1 MTKVTNNHSA
11 PLNVAGIDVRPGA
24 SVAVPD
30 DAFKKWSHGNAAK
43 HWLKEKIITADAK
56 VDVDDVK
63 PVGVELTERQK
74 LEARANALGIAFTS
88 DTSDDDLGNAIA
100 EAQEQATVDERES
113 LMSEARSLGLNPNIN
128 TGIAKL
134 KKMIAEKKAM

>member
-43 HWLKEKIITADAK
+43 QWLKAKIITADAK
-56 VDVDDVK
+56 VDVSDVK
-63 PVGVELTERQK
+63 PAGDDLTERQK
-74 LEARANALGIAFTS
+74 LEAQADALGIAFTPE
-88 DTSDDDLGNAIA
+88 TSDDDLVNALT

-113 LMSEARSLGLNPNIN
+113 LMTEARSLGLNPNVN
-128 TGIAKL
+128 TGVAKL
-134 KKMIAEKKAM
+134 KKMIADKKAL